1 MSNTTTTMFGMIA
14 LFAVGMIFSPL
25 AASAVVPYPDYN
37 GPQRDDNDGNYLDI
51 KKVIV
56 KDDGDVITDII
67 YKIGGFIPLYET
79 VDPFGYGVITEV
91 PSETGTGTELNVI
104 ATTSHAGLL
113 DSEAQEGDP
122 DNPIL
127 HNHYA
132 VLGSN
137 LACGSNPSIEALSE
151 EEIGQVFVKGKTVI
165 VKDLPPS
172 ASAQVNNTEIEITPG
187 TDIQFVASFLLEVV
201 GPQNNPVVCVI
212 PVETQ
217 DKRTIIFGEKDSKP
231 DYPSPSYE
239 NRDDGYGNGYEYQN
253 EMSSYDKKYDYDQ
266 RY

>member
-1 MSNTTTTMFGMIA
+1 MSNTTTMYGMIA

-37 GPQRDDNDGNYLDI
+37 GPQPDDNGDFLDI

-56 KDDGDVITDII
+56 KGDSDVITDII
-67 YKIGGFIPLYET
+67 YKTGGFIPHDET
-79 VDPFGYGVITEV
+79 VEPFGYGVITEV
-91 PSETGTGTELNVI
+91 PSQTGTGTELNVI

-137 LACGSNPSIEALSE
+137 PACGSNPSIEALSE
-151 EEIGQVFVKGKTVI
+151 EVLGQVLVKGKTII

-172 ASAQVNNTEIEITPG
+172 ASAQVNSTEIEITPG

-217 DKRTIIFGEKDSKP
+217 DERTIIFGEKDFKP
-231 DYPSPSYE
+231 DYPSPGYE
-239 NRDDGYGNGYEYQN
+239 NPDEGYGNGYEYPN
-253 EMSSYDKKYDYDQ
+253 EMSYDKKYDYNQ